1 MFFVRLAVLN
11 LTRNLR
17 RTALSLAS
25 IVAGVAVLI
34 LGKGFIGGIR
44 ENVIR
49 AQVDTLSG
57 HVLVRP
63 AGYPTEGLSHP
74 LDGLWTVPDG
84 AFGQD
89 PQVVGMTRRTFFVP
103 TAVHKA
109 DSLRARGV
117 VFDPETDPLV
127 FPETGW
133 KVEGAI
139 PHSAADGVL
148 VAQGVARLLRVAP
161 GDAMVL
167 QARTPAGAINAL
179 EVKVAGVFT
188 VGSPAIDQLGIFVP
202 TPLGEDLLR
211 LKGNVS
217 HVLFRLADRENAAAF
232 AEGLRAALPPGTEIR
247 TWEDETAAMLR
258 VQQIRETALN
268 FLVFALLGMSG
279 LGIVNTVLMA
289 AYERV
294 REIGTLQALGL
305 TRFGVLRLFLLEGGM
320 MGIVGSLVGAT
331 LGASIVWYYGRVGI
345 DLSGFIEKQGANLP
359 ISAMLYLDFQPAIV
373 GAAIVFGV
381 LTAVVASVYP
391 AHVASRMVPADAVR
405 G

>member
-1 MFFVRLAVLN
+1 MFFVRLALLN

-25 IVAGVAVLI
+25 IIAGVAVLI

-49 AQVDTLSG
+49 AQVDTMSG

-63 AGYPTEGLSHP
+63 LDYPTEGLSHP
-74 LDGLWTVPDG
+74 LDGLFEVP
-84 AFGQD
+84 AEFGQD
-89 PQVVGMTRRTFFVP
+89 PEVRGMTSRTFFVP
-103 TAVHKA
+103 TAVHRA
-109 DSLRARGV
+109 DALRARGV
-117 VFDPETDPLV
+117 VFDPKTDPLV
-127 FPETGW
+127 FPEDLW
-133 KVEGAI
+133 KVDGAI
-139 PHSAADGVL
+139 PVTADDGVL
-148 VAQGVARLLRVAP
+148 VAQGAAKLLRVAK
-161 GDAMVL
+161 GDTIVL

-179 EVKVAGVFT
+179 EVKVSGVFT
-188 VGSPAIDQLGIFVP
+188 VGSPLIDQLGIFVP
-202 TPLGEDLLR
+202 APLGEDLLR
-211 LKGNVS
+211 LKGKVS
-217 HVLFRLADRENAAAF
+217 HVLFRLGNRERARAF
-232 AEGLRAALPPGTEIR
+232 AERLRGALPPETEVQ

-320 MGIVGSLVGAT
+320 MGVVGSLIGAVVG
-331 LGASIVWYYGRVGI
+331 GSVVYHWGQVGI
-345 DLSGFIEKQGANLP
+345 DLSGFLEKQGTNLP
-359 ISAMLYLDFQPAIV
+359 ISAMLYLDFQPGLVLMAM
-373 GAAIVFGV
+373 GFGV
-381 LTAVVASVYP
+381 ATAVVASVYP